1 MIKNIIFDLG
11 NVILKDKPSVVL
23 NKIKISS
30 EERSLIENEL
40 VLVNITLEEHLQKCN
55 ISIKLKEK
63 LKETL
68 TRYYKYR
75 DFNVE
80 VIELMNNL
88 KNDGYQIYVLSNNN
102 KQAYEYLLK
111 LPMLQCID
119 GWIMSCDYHIM
130 KPNSRLYEILFDKYN
145 LLAKE
150 SYFIDDKKENIE
162 KAKMLGMN
170 GYILDHKS
178 DGVNELIKD
187 MKKC

>member
-1 MIKNIIFDLG
+1 
-11 NVILKDKPSVVL
+11 
-23 NKIKISS
+23 
-30 EERSLIENEL
+30 
-40 VLVNITLEEHLQKCN
+40 
-55 ISIKLKEK
+55 
-63 LKETL
+63 
-68 TRYYKYR
+68 
-75 DFNVE
+75 
-80 VIELMNNL
+80 MNNL

-187 MKKC
+187 MKINNIKC